1 MVPGFS
7 RPLDRLR
14 QRSRQSL
21 TVWLGWRALAVALGV
36 ALLVGS
42 VAAGLAGMSERGRL
56 TDRLGQTLAVTSLA
70 ARPVLEGKDHAAAER
85 LARSLVESGA
95 TDRVE
100 LRAADGTRLASLRHD
115 GEEPGLVGLLLGGAI
130 QAVQPIQD
138 EAGNT
143 VGTLALGMSAAG
155 VARLGS
161 AAVLPLLL
169 AGLPCA
175 LLLGAL
181 LTLQVHAR
189 IVRPLREF
197 GEALRGG
204 RGADPAAL
212 SLPIPPN
219 HEENELGRVVRSVS
233 ETLGDLGTAQAD
245 LYRMARRDPLTGLPN
260 RMSMTDSLARA
271 VTAARNHDGQLAL
284 LYLDLDRFKHVN
296 DSLGHAAG
304 DKLLLAVAQRLRELV
319 GSPEGLARMGGDEFM
334 LLLERVTDR
343 SKVIR
348 LAGEIV
354 DSLSRSYSIN
364 GQPVH
369 VSVSIGISLW
379 PRDGTDGEQL
389 IRSAD
394 TAMYAAKAAGAGTW
408 RFYSR
413 EMLERSLVF
422 LRTEASLREALEQE
436 QLEVFYQPKLRSANG
451 RLYGMEALL
460 RWRRHDRYVNP
471 AEFIPIA
478 EDTGLIIPVGAWVL
492 RTACAQA
499 MRWSRLH
506 GPLQMA
512 VNVSARQLAL
522 PEFAETVRAALE
534 ESGLPGEQ
542 LTLEI
547 TESMLM
553 DNIDSAIEALRNL
566 RSLGCGISVD
576 DFGTGYS
583 SLSYLRQL
591 PITQLKIDRT
601 FIKDLPVDTAI
612 AETVLTLAAKLNL
625 QCVAEGVETDA
636 QYQWLV
642 RAGCHLLQGF
652 FIAKPLPVR
661 EFEQQFLPGP
671 GLRLVSARDGL
682 GS

>member
-1 MVPGFS
+1 MALP
-7 RPLDRLR
+7 RLLEQVR
-14 QRSRQSL
+14 QKTRQSL
-21 TVWLGWRALAVALGV
+21 TFWLGGRALAA
-36 ALLVGS
+36 ALLAALATGL
-42 VAAGLAGMSERGRL
+42 VAASLAGMVERERL
-56 TDRLGQTLAVTSLA
+56 SRQLGQTLDMAGLAV
-70 ARPVLEGKDHAAAER
+70 RPVLEGKDHAAAER
-85 LARSLVESGA
+85 LARSLLEGGG

-100 LRAADGTRLASLRHD
+100 LRAADGTRLATLRQD
-115 GEEPGLVGLLLGGAI
+115 GELGGLAGLVLGGSI
-130 QAVQPIQD
+130 QATRTVLD
-138 EAGNT
+138 DGGRV
-143 VGTLALGMSAAG
+143 VGTLTLGLSAAN
-155 VARLGS
+155 VARRGS
-161 AAVLPLLL
+161 PLVLVLLL
-169 AGLPCA
+169 AGLPA
-175 LLLGAL
+175 TLLLGGL

-189 IVRPLREF
+189 IVRPLRDLDQ
-197 GEALRGG
+197 AVRDS
-204 RGADPAAL
+204 RGAPPGAVV
-212 SLPIPPN
+212 LPVADDQR
-219 HEENELGRVVRSVS
+219 ENELGRMARSLS
-233 ETLGDLGTAQAD
+233 DAIGDLGTAQAD

-271 VTAARNHDGQLAL
+271 VSAARNHDGQLAL

-319 GSPEGLARMGGDEFM
+319 GSPDGVARMGGDEFM

-343 SKVIR
+343 AKVIR

-354 DSLSRSYSIN
+354 DSLSRAYSIN
-364 GQPVH
+364 GQAVH

-436 QLEVFYQPKLRSANG
+436 QLEVFYQPKLRSSNG

-460 RWRRHDRYVNP
+460 RWRRHDRYVSP
-471 AEFIPIA
+471 TEFIPIA

-499 MRWSRLH
+499 MRWGRLH

-522 PEFAETVRAALE
+522 PEFADTVRAALE
-534 ESGLPGEQ
+534 ESGLPGEN

-553 DNIDSAIEALRNL
+553 DNIESAIEALRNL

-625 QCVAEGVETDA
+625 QCVAEGVETEA

-642 RAGCHLLQGF
+642 RAGCHLLQGY
-652 FIAKPLPVR
+652 FIAKPLPAR
-661 EFEQQFLPGP
+661 DFEQQFLPGP
-671 GLRLVSARDGL
+671 GLRLVSSRDGV
-682 GS
+682 GA